1 MIKRDNIHFN
11 CRKID
16 GYNLPFNFIISE
28 REAGKS
34 TAIWL
39 DKAYKSFVEGGYT
52 TLVIRRKIT
61 HITKA
66 YIDDIAEIINKFTDD
81 GVIFEYNASSLKE
94 GLVDISIN
102 EKRFMRICALSCDI
116 TALKSLVL
124 RNLKYIIFD
133 EFICNQRFGE
143 KYLKDEATKFM
154 EVYNTF
160 RRESEGLKCYFMGN
174 PYSLYNPYFMF
185 FNVNT
190 ALLKRGSIITDKKS
204 FVVQCYEIIPE
215 LRAKILEENPLYQF
229 DNSYTKYAFEG
240 QNVNDLNIII
250 RDKLPPHFKLLY
262 VFKSANKYIGLYR
275 ADIFFDRDDILY
287 YCEFIDGNKVSKRRD
302 IICFDFEQ
310 LVDRV
315 VMLSP
320 DERYKF
326 QKIKDAMRKRLIA
339 FNSIE
344 CYYLIEEIYFNL

>member
-1 MIKRDNIHFN
+1 MTTLDNIHFN
-11 CRKID
+11 TRKID
-16 GYNLPFNFIISE
+16 SYNLPFNFIISE

-39 DKAYKSFVEGGYT
+39 KSYKAWKENGET
-52 TLVIRRKIT
+52 ILVVRRKIT

-66 YIDDIAEIINKFTDD
+66 YIDDISQIINKFTDD
-81 GVIFEYNASSLKE
+81 GVIFKYSQSSLKE
-94 GLVDISIN
+94 GLVDIYIN
-102 EKRFMRICALSCDI
+102 NIRFMRICALSCDI

-124 RNLKYIIFD
+124 LNLRYIIFD

-160 RRESEGLKCYFMGN
+160 RRESENLKCYFMGN
-174 PYSLYNPYFMF
+174 PYSLFNPYFMF
-185 FNVNT
+185 FNVNS
-190 ALLKRGSIITDKKS
+190 AKLKRGAVISDKKS
-204 FVVQCYEIIPE
+204 YVIQCYEISQE
-215 LRAKILEENPLYQF
+215 LREKILAENPLYQF

-250 RDKLPPHFKLLY
+250 REKLPPNFKLLY

-275 ADIFFDRDDILY
+275 SSIWIDSDILY
-287 YCEFIDGNKVSKRRD
+287 YAQFIDGNHVSKRRD
-302 IICFDFEQ
+302 IICFDFEE
-310 LVDRV
+310 LVERV

-320 DERYKF
+320 DERCKF
-326 QKIKDAMRKRLIA
+326 QKIKEAMRKRLIA

>member
-1 MIKRDNIHFN
+1 MKQRDNIHFT
-11 CRKID
+11 CRTID
-16 GYNLPFNFIISE
+16 GYNLPFNFIVSE

-34 TAIWL
+34 TAVWL
-39 DKAYKSFVEGGYT
+39 DKAYKAFRDGGHT

-66 YIDDIAEIINKFTDD
+66 YIDDIAQIINKFTDD
-81 GVIFEYNASSLKE
+81 NVTFRYSQSTLKE
-94 GLVDISIN
+94 GLVDIHIGDN
-102 EKRFMRICALSCDI
+102 RFMRICALSCDI
-116 TALKSLVL
+116 TAIKSLVL
-124 RNLKYIIFD
+124 LNLKYIIFD

-185 FNVNT
+185 FGVDT
-190 ALLKRGSIITDKKS
+190 SKLRRGTITTDRKS
-204 FVVQCYEIIPE
+204 YVIQCYEISPE
-215 LRAKILEENPLYQF
+215 LREQILRENPLYQF

-240 QNVNDLNIII
+240 QNVNDLNIIVK
-250 RDKLPPHFKLLY
+250 DKLPPNFRLLY
-262 VFKSANKYIGLYR
+262 VFKSSNRYIGLYR
-275 ADIFFDRDDILY
+275 ASIWEETQDILY
-287 YCEFIDGNKVSKRRD
+287 YAQFIDGSKVSKRRD
-302 IICFDFEQ
+302 IICFDFEE
-310 LVDRV
+310 LVERT
-315 VMLSP
+315 MMISP
-320 DERYKF
+320 DERYRF

-344 CYYLIEEIYFNL
+344 CYYLLEEIYFNL